1 MLRSCK
7 YCGRI
12 VDENH
17 KCPMKPKR
25 KEEDSNIRRFR
36 NSKSWTKKSEEIR
49 ERDRHLCQVCL
60 LNKYDT
66 MMTFNFKKLEVHH
79 IIPLSKDFN
88 KRLDNDNLI
97 TLCSYHHHMA
107 EKGEIP
113 VKELMGIVKGK
124 K

>member
-1 MLRSCK
+1 
-7 YCGRI
+7 
-12 VDENH
+12 
-17 KCPMKPKR
+17 MKPKR